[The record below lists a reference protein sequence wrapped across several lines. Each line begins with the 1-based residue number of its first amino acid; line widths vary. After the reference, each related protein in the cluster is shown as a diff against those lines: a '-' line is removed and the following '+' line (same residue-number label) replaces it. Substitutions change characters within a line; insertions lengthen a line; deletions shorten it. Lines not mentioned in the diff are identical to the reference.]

1 MPKSFAVTVSA
12 NWYSFN
18 SAVGLKHSL
27 FAERSLLRII
37 CAVQSRRPSCLL
49 NKRTNGGTD
58 VYFPPTNPNG
68 SGNSLLVSIKAVA
81 WRRANQLPPE
91 PVYFPWWFTESR
103 LCGAVAL
110 LCLLRRRLRLI
121 SHNKVHIWL
130 ATVPVVTVFFL
141 TLWFVFTAVH
151 RRQKTHAHTK
161 KTALWQCLPWI

>member
-1 MPKSFAVTVSA
+1 MLCLVS
-12 NWYSFN
+12 WGQEMKKRIYH
-18 SAVGLKHSL
+18 KHVKLDWTSRD
-27 FAERSLLRII
+27 AEVI
-37 CAVQSRRPSCLL
+37 CADCVFQLMQFQLSGRIKTLIVCRAQSAQDYLRRPPRRPSCLL

-68 SGNSLLVSIKAVA
+68 SSNSLLVSIKALA

-103 LCGAVAL
+103 RCGAVAL

-130 ATVPVVTVFFL
+130 ATVPVVTVFF
-141 TLWFVFTAVH
+141 
-151 RRQKTHAHTK
+151 
-161 KTALWQCLPWI
+161 